1 VEECEILLTVALKTN
16 FNSHCESVL
25 KKLIIKIP
33 CFLPE
38 EKRAKIVN
46 KNENTMI
53 SLKMNALNVLQDLP
67 GIKK

>member
-1 VEECEILLTVALKTN
+1 M
-16 FNSHCESVL
+16 
-25 KKLIIKIP
+25 IKIP

-53 SLKMNALNVLQDLP
+53 SLKMNALNVLQDLS